1 MAMTATGT
9 EPMTAD
15 EQGTAE
21 ANRLYWDTETSVAE
35 IADQLDL
42 SRRALYGAVR
52 PLPTGVACA
61 RCGGELQYENRSARK
76 SGQATCLAC
85 GSTEHVDEEV
95 VDDSVRPP
103 LAVVAGD
110 PHRDGRGDMREPDL
124 RHRAVVL
131 GGASIAGVALGTF
144 AALFATRRD

>member
-1 MAMTATGT
+1 
-9 EPMTAD
+9 MTAD

-35 IADQLDL
+35 IAEQLDL

-52 PLPTGVACA
+52 PLPTGVSCA

-76 SGQATCLAC
+76 SGQASCLAC
-85 GSTEHVDEEV
+85 GSTEQVEEDIA
-95 VDDSVRPP
+95 DDSVRPP

-110 PHRDGRGDMREPDL
+110 PRGDGRGDMREPDL

-131 GGASIAGVALGTF
+131 GGAAIAGVALGTV
-144 AALFATRRD
+144 AAILATRGD